1 MLEYRKPPDEYSVP
15 PEYGCAGE
23 YINDPEREY
32 TPGPASAQVISK
44 RHKWIKWLM
53 FGPVA
58 AIVATLSLLLSSL
71 GLDPLGSDFL
81 TTGSLSST
89 TASGFPVLSNLAPD
103 FAGAYAWSGSG
114 SEEYVRFRTGA
125 SQPYDF
131 IEMGGVWANMGE
143 TDANGNFVP
152 YKLVSPSNAVYD
164 KATNTLTLTNFTA
177 YDLDVNLM
185 GNGFTIKLVGEN
197 KLDRLC
203 IWGAYYG
210 GSVTLT
216 GDGSLTVNKDGNSS
230 DGVGIR
236 LQGEFSQS
244 CLMIDKDVTLDV
256 YGAPAILI
264 GATTMEQSLYYL
276 PPLEMTGGEYKNGD
290 FVQYS
295 APIVDDDGNYLGIE
309 NLTISE
315 ISERDGN
322 RYYDASVVG
331 EDGNL
336 STHVRFAP
344 ASE

>member
-1 MLEYRKPPDEYSVP
+1 MTEYRKPPDEYRVP
-15 PEYGCAGE
+15 PEYGAAAE
-23 YINDPEREY
+23 YINVPEREY
-32 TPGPASAQVISK
+32 TPGPVPVQIVAK

-53 FGPVA
+53 FGPIA
-58 AIVATLSLLLSSL
+58 AVVATLSLLLSSL

-81 TTGSLSST
+81 TTGNLSAT
-89 TASGFPVLSNLAPD
+89 TAAGFPVLSNLAPD

-114 SEEYVRFRTGA
+114 SEEYVRFRQKK
-125 SQPYDF
+125 SDMYSF
-131 IEMGGVWANMGE
+131 IEMGGVWATLGE
-143 TDANGNFVP
+143 TAADGSFVP
-152 YKLVSPSNAVYD
+152 YSLVSPGNAVYD
-164 KATNTLTLTNFTA
+164 AATNTLTLTDFSA

-185 GNGFTIKLVGEN
+185 GNGFSIKLVGDN

-216 GDGSLTVNKDGNSS
+216 VNKDGNSE

-264 GATTMEQSLYYL
+264 GATSMEQSIYYL
-276 PPLEMTGGEYKNGD
+276 PPLEMTGGEFQNGD

-295 APIVDDDGNYLGIE
+295 APVVDDDGNYLGNEI
-309 NLTISE
+309 LTITE
-315 ISERDGN
+315 ISRRDGGVW
-322 RYYDASVVG
+322 YDSSVVDENG
-331 EDGNL
+331 RP
-336 STHVRFAP
+336 SAHVRFAP
-344 ASE
+344 ASNE